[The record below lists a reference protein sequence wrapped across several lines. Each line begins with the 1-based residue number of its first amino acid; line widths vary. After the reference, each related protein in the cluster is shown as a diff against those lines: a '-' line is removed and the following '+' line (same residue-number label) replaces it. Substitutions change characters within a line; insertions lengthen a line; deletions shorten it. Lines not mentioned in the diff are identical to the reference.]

1 MSQGIPGIVIDW
13 GTVAELTTVIAAIA
27 GFIVW
32 LHPKMK
38 KLMDMLDDWTGEDA
52 RPGVPRREG
61 VMERLEKIEDKVNK
75 NDSHDFKL
83 DEQMSMLKDIIRRMD
98 NEDSH

>member
-1 MSQGIPGIVIDW
+1 MDQGIVIDW
-13 GTVAELTTVIAAIA
+13 GTVAAFITVMTAIA
-27 GFIVW
+27 GFFAW

-38 KLMDMLDDWTGEDA
+38 KLMNMLDDWTGEAA
-52 RPGVPRREG
+52 RPGVPKREG

-83 DEQMSMLKDIIRRMD
+83 DEQMSMLKAILRRMD